1 MVHSE
6 RAGGGMSGD
15 WTRGSI
21 GGFSLEGCDVIVGS
35 VVEVG
40 VLGGRERRKG
50 HATSTTFHS
59 IRTISNSN
67 SNSDSILT
75 NEHLFL
81 NVSSS

>member
-1 MVHSE
+1 
-6 RAGGGMSGD
+6 MSGH

-21 GGFSLEGCDVIVGS
+21 GGFSLVGCDVIVGS
-35 VVEVG
+35 VVDV
-40 VLGGRERRKG
+40 GGRERRKG
-50 HATSTTFHS
+50 LATSTTNPFHS

>member
-1 MVHSE
+1 MN
-6 RAGGGMSGD
+6 GD
-15 WTRGSI
+15 WMSVYSRR
-21 GGFSLEGCDVIVGS
+21 FSLVDCDVIVGS

-50 HATSTTFHS
+50 LATSTTFHS